1 MQRTHFTVGA
11 YRTVQAEP
19 IGRGAFA
26 EVFRAE
32 TTDGSQRT
40 AAIKV
45 IDCAR
50 LESHRDQARLLRAE
64 VDITRRL
71 KHPNIVELLDVVLRK
86 PYLYLILELA
96 DGGDLAQYVRKQPQ
110 RRLSETRARCVVRQ
124 LAAGLGFLHAHH
136 IVHRDLKPQNLLL
149 VRDTVL
155 GGYVIKIA
163 DFGFARLLGTSEQ
176 SMAATMCGSP
186 LYMAPEV
193 LRGDAYDDRA
203 DLWSVG
209 VILFELL
216 NGTAPFRAAS
226 IAALQRAHDAHAR
239 GNVPAVLPWSK
250 SVEART
256 SAACLDLVGSL
267 LQCDPRKR
275 LAWEPFLSHA
285 WISSSTGK
293 PSAPTPDDDAA
304 RLYTLAMRHGVDGAT
319 WELDGDTAA
328 AQNAYRQG
336 LDALHALQKLVR
348 TEHDGALVDD
358 LCQQFQNRWT
368 MVTLVEPK
376 TNSDSCSRGDA

>member
-32 TTDGSQRT
+32 TTDGSRRP

-50 LESHRDQARLLRAE
+50 LESHHDQARLLRAE

-86 PYLYLILELA
+86 PYLYLVLELA

-110 RRLSETRARCVVRQ
+110 HRLSETRARCVVRQ

-149 VRDTVL
+149 VRDAAH

-163 DFGFARLLGTSEQ
+163 DFGFARLLGTTEQ

-216 NGTAPFRAAS
+216 NGAAPFRAAS

-239 GNVPAVLPWSK
+239 SDAPAVLPWSK
-250 SVEART
+250 SVAART
-256 SAACLDLVGSL
+256 SGVCQDLVAAL
-267 LQCDPRKR
+267 LQCDPRQR
-275 LAWEPFLSHA
+275 LSWDAFLAHV
-285 WISSSTGK
+285 WIHNGEAG
-293 PSAPTPDDDAA
+293 APTHDTAD
-304 RLYTLAMRHGVDGAT
+304 RLYASAMRHGIDGAT

-336 LDALHALQKLVR
+336 LDALHALQQLVR
-348 TEHDGALVDD
+348 SEHDVALVDD
-358 LCQQFQNRWT
+358 VCQQFQNRLT
-368 MVTLVEPK
+368 TVTSVESK
-376 TNSDSCSRGDA
+376 TNTCLRGDV